1 MSTVLN
7 DGTVSASASPTL
19 TSRFSAQSSNNCTN
33 NNSSNSN
40 SDFTGTATGT
50 TSTNTTLASTKSVA
64 VTPLD
69 SQGKQRIHKM
79 TASNM
84 LSRIPRIVQH
94 QWKGNMD
101 FVYAQAQVVLI
112 LAIAYIGNNWKYTYP
127 RNENQNYTLFWGMN
141 VFILVVGLTTMK
153 HTPSHRSTIQILSRS
168 QTEEWKGWMQWAFIM
183 VRFFQI
189 FCGGGCYIYI
199 IDCVVV
205 YRMMSYVSLSHTHT
219 FILSL

>member
-7 DGTVSASASPTL
+7 DGTTVSASPTL
-19 TSRFSAQSSNNCTN
+19 TSRFSAQSNNNCH
-33 NNSSNSN
+33 NNSSNSSN
-40 SDFTGTATGT
+40 SDFTATATGT
-50 TSTNTTLASTKSVA
+50 TTSTTTTLTSTKSVT

-84 LSRIPRIVQH
+84 LSRILRIVQH

-189 FCGGGCYIYI
+189 LWLY
-199 IDCVVV
+199 
-205 YRMMSYVSLSHTHT
+205 L
-219 FILSL
+219 LK

>member
-7 DGTVSASASPTL
+7 DGTTVSASASPTL
-19 TSRFSAQSSNNCTN
+19 TARFSAQSNNNCHNN
-33 NNSSNSN
+33 NNSNNSN
-40 SDFTGTATGT
+40 SDFTATATGT
-50 TSTNTTLASTKSVA
+50 TTSTTTTLTSTKSVA

-84 LSRIPRIVQH
+84 LSRILRIVQH

-183 VRFFQI
+183 VRFFQK
-189 FCGGGCYIYI
+189 FCGGCCYIY
-199 IDCVVV
+199 
-205 YRMMSYVSLSHTHT
+205 
-219 FILSL
+219 